1 MSYRP
6 LPPDPLSGLE
16 TMPSIE
22 TERLILRPVVPTDAP
37 ALFAIFSDPEV
48 MRYWSWPP
56 FTALEQADSLAREI
70 GDLWQART
78 LLQWGI
84 TRRERDGIIGTV
96 TLGSWDRRHRRAELG
111 YALARAHHG
120 NGYAREAVAGAL
132 TFGFGPMDLHRVGA
146 DTEPRNARSI
156 RLLERLGFRREGL
169 QRQSYFHMGE
179 WQDAALYGLLV
190 EDWRGAGTAGQ

>member
-6 LPPDPLSGLE
+6 APHDPLAGLPA
-16 TMPSIE
+16 MPSIE
-22 TERLILRPVVPTDAP
+22 TERLILRPIVVTDGP

-56 FTALEQADSLAREI
+56 LTSLEQAESLAREI
-70 GDLWQART
+70 DALWRGRT

-84 TRRERDGIIGTV
+84 TRRDRDGVIGTV
-96 TLGSWDRRHRRAELG
+96 TLGSWEKRHRRAELG

-120 NGYAREAVAGAL
+120 HGYAREAVAGAL
-132 TFGFGPMDLHRVGA
+132 EFGFATMGLHRIGA

-156 RLLERLGFRREGL
+156 RLLEQLGFRREGL
-169 QRQSYFHMGE
+169 QREAYFHMGE
-179 WQDAALYGLLV
+179 WQDAALYGLLE
-190 EDWRGAGTAGQ
+190 EDWGRIRMDDP